1 MDDGSAGMILM
12 LDNRG
17 REDCTVW
24 GDILTEI
31 AFRRQLGGTVI
42 DGICRDVSLCR
53 QNGYPVFASAHWM
66 RTGKDRVQV
75 DGLQVPVS
83 IGGGRGL
90 SGDLVRGDADGV
102 GVIPALHEN
111 AVPDSADAISHAQN
125 AIPELTPGGKPV
137 DEGRA

>member
-53 QNGYPVFASAHWM
+53 QNGYPVFARAHWM

-83 IGGGRGL
+83 IGGGRIPPGAP
-90 SGDLVRGDADGV
+90 VRGGADGV
-102 GVIPALHEN
+102 GLVPALPGN
-111 AVPDSADAISHAQN
+111 TGLGSARPPSPPRRATPQ
-125 AIPELTPGGKPV
+125 LTR
-137 DEGRA
+137 GRAGLEL

>member
-83 IGGGRGL
+83 IGGVRGL
-90 SGDLVRGDADGV
+90 PVETARGDAGGGSGV
-102 GVIPALHEN
+102 PRPRQKTALGAAGAILPAERATRGVTPRRTPPHE
-111 AVPDSADAISHAQN
+111 
-125 AIPELTPGGKPV
+125 
-137 DEGRA
+137 